1 MKYLLSII
9 LLLATSKIIF
19 GQFPKPLSPPRLY
32 NNFSTLKILSATEE
46 AEIEAILVKFEAET
60 SNEIAVIVIDD
71 LNDLEPWEYATE
83 IGEKW
88 GVGKAEEDNGIILL
102 IKPTEKTSRR
112 EVFIAVGR
120 GLESV
125 VPDLTANE
133 IVENE
138 LLPNFK
144 NQAYFEGVKQAVKV
158 LSELSKGEYSH
169 NKYSKKN
176 KKGDFLS
183 GIFTV
188 LFILILVI
196 LLIKR
201 GGGGTTIGAAGFI
214 GGFGRSFGG
223 GYGGGS
229 SGGGFGGFGGG
240 SFGGGGSG
248 GSW

>member
-9 LLLATSKIIF
+9 LLLTTSNIIF

-32 NNFSTLKILSATEE
+32 NNFSTLKILNATEE
-46 AEIEAILVKFEAET
+46 TEIEAILVKFEAET

-83 IGEKW
+83 IGEEW
-88 GVGKAEEDNGIILL
+88 GVGKAEEDNGIVLL
-102 IKPTEKTSRR
+102 IKPTEKKSRR
-112 EVFIAVGR
+112 EVFISVGR

-125 VPDLTANE
+125 IPDLTCYE
-133 IVENE
+133 IVQNE
-138 LLPNFK
+138 LRPNFK
-144 NQAYFEGVKQAVKV
+144 NQAYFEGIKQAVKV

-176 KKGDFLS
+176 KKRNFLS
-183 GIFTV
+183 GIFSV

-201 GGGGTTIGAAGFI
+201 GGGGTTIVAAGFI
-214 GGFGRSFGG
+214 GGFGRGFGG
-223 GYGGGS
+223 GFGGGS

>member
-1 MKYLLSII
+1 M
-9 LLLATSKIIF
+9 
-19 GQFPKPLSPPRLY
+19 
-32 NNFSTLKILSATEE
+32 
-46 AEIEAILVKFEAET
+46 
-60 SNEIAVIVIDD
+60 
-71 LNDLEPWEYATE
+71 
-83 IGEKW
+83 
-88 GVGKAEEDNGIILL
+88 
-102 IKPTEKTSRR
+102 
-112 EVFIAVGR
+112 GR

-169 NKYSKKN
+169 NKYSKDN

-183 GIFTV
+183 GIFSV

-214 GGFGRSFGG
+214 GGFGRGF
-223 GYGGGS
+223 GGGS

>member
-1 MKYLLSII
+1 MKYLFSIF
-9 LLLATSKIIF
+9 LFLATITSVF

-60 SNEIAVIVIDD
+60 SNEIAVIVVDD
-71 LNDLEPWEYATE
+71 LNDFEPWEYATE
-83 IGEKW
+83 IGEEW

-102 IKPTEKTSRR
+102 IKPTEKKSKR
-112 EVFIAVGR
+112 EVFIAVGG

-125 VPDLTANE
+125 IPDLTSYEIVQNE
-133 IVENE
+133 I
-138 LLPNFK
+138 LPNFK

-169 NKYSKKN
+169 NKYSKEN

-188 LFILILVI
+188 LFFLILVI

-201 GGGGTTIGAAGFI
+201 GGGGTTIGATGFI
-214 GGFGRSFGG
+214 GGFGRGF
-223 GYGGGS
+223 GGGS

>member
-1 MKYLLSII
+1 
-9 LLLATSKIIF
+9 
-19 GQFPKPLSPPRLY
+19 
-32 NNFSTLKILSATEE
+32 
-46 AEIEAILVKFEAET
+46 
-60 SNEIAVIVIDD
+60 
-71 LNDLEPWEYATE
+71 LEPWEYATE

-133 IVENE
+133 IVQNE

-214 GGFGRSFGG
+214 GGFGRGF
-223 GYGGGS
+223 GGGS

>member
-32 NNFSTLKILSATEE
+32 NNFSTLKILSDSEE

-60 SNEIAVIVIDD
+60 SNEIAVIVVDD

-176 KKGDFLS
+176 KKGKFAS
-183 GIFTV
+183 GIISV

-214 GGFGRSFGG
+214 GGFGRGF
-223 GYGGGS
+223 GGGS

>member
-1 MKYLLSII
+1 MFKRSPKENNKECKY
-9 LLLATSKIIF
+9 
-19 GQFPKPLSPPRLY
+19 
-32 NNFSTLKILSATEE
+32 
-46 AEIEAILVKFEAET
+46 
-60 SNEIAVIVIDD
+60 IDD

-133 IVENE
+133 IVQNE

-176 KKGDFLS
+176 KKGDLKGLRNGLNFP
-183 GIFTV
+183 
-188 LFILILVI
+188 
-196 LLIKR
+196 
-201 GGGGTTIGAAGFI
+201 
-214 GGFGRSFGG
+214 
-223 GYGGGS
+223 
-229 SGGGFGGFGGG
+229 
-240 SFGGGGSG
+240 
-248 GSW
+248 SWNTYAPDSK

>member
-32 NNFSTLKILSATEE
+32 NNFSTLKILSDSEE

-60 SNEIAVIVIDD
+60 SNEIAVIVVDD

-83 IGEKW
+83 IGEEW

-112 EVFIAVGR
+112 EVYISVGR

-125 VPDLTANE
+125 IPDLTCDE
-133 IVENE
+133 IVQNE

-176 KKGDFLS
+176 KKGKFAS
-183 GIFTV
+183 GIVSV

-201 GGGGTTIGAAGFI
+201 GGGGTTIGAAIFSKGLSSIIKSRSGSGFI
-214 GGFGRSFGG
+214 NVLDNSGFL
-223 GYGGGS
+223 
-229 SGGGFGGFGGG
+229 
-240 SFGGGGSG
+240 
-248 GSW
+248 

>member
-9 LLLATSKIIF
+9 LLLTTSNIIF

-32 NNFSTLKILSATEE
+32 NNFSTLKILSDSEE

-60 SNEIAVIVIDD
+60 SNEIAVIVVDD

-83 IGEKW
+83 IGEEW

-183 GIFTV
+183 GIFSV

-214 GGFGRSFGG
+214 GGVGRGF
-223 GYGGGS
+223 GGGS

>member
-32 NNFSTLKILSATEE
+32 NNFSTLKILSDSEE

-60 SNEIAVIVIDD
+60 SNEIAVIVVDD

-176 KKGDFLS
+176 KKGKFAS
-183 GIFTV
+183 GIVSV

-214 GGFGRSFGG
+214 GGFGRGF
-223 GYGGGS
+223 GGGS

>member
-32 NNFSTLKILSATEE
+32 NNFSTLKILSDSEE

-60 SNEIAVIVIDD
+60 SNEIAIIVVDD
-71 LNDLEPWEYATE
+71 LNDLEPWEYASE

-125 VPDLTANE
+125 VPDLTAIE

-176 KKGDFLS
+176 KKGKFAS
-183 GIFTV
+183 GIISV

-214 GGFGRSFGG
+214 GGFGRGF
-223 GYGGGS
+223 GGGS